1 MSADGFQLR
10 FNDTTPPLHVHRW
23 LPDGAAP
30 RAALLI
36 VHGMAEHGGRYG
48 RFAAAANAAG
58 IAVHALDLPGHGL
71 SAAAAERGHFADHDG
86 WALALSAIHGL
97 RLHIDSAYPGLPS
110 FALGHSM
117 GSFLMQDYLVEF
129 GGDRGKGLAGAVL
142 SATSNTLGPLR
153 AVGGLLMRA
162 EALLLGPRHPSA
174 LAEALSFKA
183 FNKAFEPARTGFDW
197 LSRDAAEV
205 DAYIAD
211 PSCGFR
217 CSARLWADLFA
228 AGAGFGAPDRL
239 ARVPADLP
247 IRLICGSADPV
258 SQGEQGPTRLAAAY
272 RAAGVREVSVRA
284 WQDGRHELLNDICRD
299 EVTTDLLGWIE
310 ARLASG

>member
-1 MSADGFQLR
+1 MSADGFQLN
-10 FNDTTPPLHVHRW
+10 FNDSATPIQIHRW
-23 LPDGAAP
+23 LPDGGTA
-30 RAALLI
+30 RANLLI
-36 VHGMAEHGGRYG
+36 VHGMAEHGARYG

-71 SAAAAERGHFADHDG
+71 SAAAADRGHFADRDG
-86 WALALSAIHGL
+86 WALALGAIHGL
-97 RLHIDSAYPGLPS
+97 RRYLDSAYPGLPL

-117 GSFLMQDYLVEF
+117 GSFLMQDYLVEH
-129 GGDRGKGLAGAVL
+129 GEGLSGVVL

-153 AVGGLLMRA
+153 AVGGLLMRI

-197 LSRDAAEV
+197 LSRDPAEV

-211 PSCGFR
+211 PLCGFR

-228 AGAGFGAPDRL
+228 AGAGFGVPERL
-239 ARVPADLP
+239 ARIDPRLP

-258 SQGEQGPTRLAAAY
+258 SQGEQGPTKLAAAY
-272 RAAGVREVSVRA
+272 RAAGIGEVTVRA
-284 WQDGRHELLNDICRD
+284 WQDGRHELLNDVCRD
-299 EVTTDLLGWIE
+299 EVSADLLGWIA
-310 ARLASG
+310 ARLPPR